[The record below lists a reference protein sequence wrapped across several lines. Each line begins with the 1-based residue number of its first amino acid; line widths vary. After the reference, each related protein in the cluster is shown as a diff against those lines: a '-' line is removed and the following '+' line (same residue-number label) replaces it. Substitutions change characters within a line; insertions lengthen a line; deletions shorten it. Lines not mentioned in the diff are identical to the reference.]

1 MPPSSPPEP
10 TVPADNMRVAL
21 AYITG
26 APEKLFDASVDT
38 ALWVWE
44 AIQGDFNQ
52 DRSTG
57 QIAFDAAVSMV
68 PLVDQVCDMRDLVA
82 NCRELQKDHSNTWAW
97 VGLCLTL
104 IGLFPVLGS
113 LVKGVLKIFFLFI
126 RRSGG
131 HAVEQAVDEA
141 MTWVITLL
149 RKKEVVKYWRGMK
162 WGQVFQTLADAIKK
176 VRNQIDVLRL
186 LHAFDRGIALLNTLL
201 GKVKYV
207 PGAAAKA
214 EQTLNMV
221 KAVRLQ
227 ANAHIGKA
235 LQPIRDALDIV
246 IRRLEMEHL
255 MQHRAILNTVNVHFH
270 GGLPEARAVKL
281 MRDAKPLPGWL
292 SRGEPGL
299 FKPLNPDLY
308 IDEVNKRA
316 ALGFPRLDDK
326 QMRTFAEGMVA
337 AELKGPLRLYRIIGP
352 GSVAS
357 AQDWVTEAVFKQI
370 MDSANPKSAWRKYL
384 AVWPDWNVNGQ
395 FVVYEL
401 KAGETLKVWK
411 GPAASQVKD
420 GEMELGD
427 RYLEGGWEQ
436 IKFDSKFIRNSAG
449 ESTAE
454 AFDTLT
460 YYRVDRQTG
469 RMEPAPDM
477 NYERYKNL
485 SSEEQEFY
493 ECLREKIN
501 HPAIS
506 GPFDTAWGMTDFD
519 TQLNNV
525 RLGLPNLPGQVT
537 EFKK

>member
-149 RKKEVVKYWRGMK
+149 RKKEVMTYWDALK
-162 WGQVFQTLADAIKK
+162 WGQVFKELADAIKK

-186 LHAFDRGIALLNTLL
+186 LRAFDRGIRALDTLL

-246 IRRLEMEHL
+246 IRRLEMEDL

-292 SRGEPGL
+292 SRGEPGV
-299 FKPLNPDLY
+299 FSPLDPKDY
-308 IDEVNKRA
+308 VDTVNDRIAK
-316 ALGFPRLDDK
+316 GFPHLEENQIK
-326 QMRTFAEGMVA
+326 TFAKGLEAV
-337 AELKGPLRLYRIIGP
+337 ELVGPLRLYRIIGP

-436 IKFDSKFIRNSAG
+436 IKFDSKFIPNSAG

-477 NYERYKNL
+477 NYERYKNM
-485 SSEEQEFY
+485 SPEEQEFY

>member
-68 PLVDQVCDMRDLVA
+68 PLVDQICDMRDLVA

-246 IRRLEMEHL
+246 IRRLEMEDL

-292 SRGEPGL
+292 SRGKPGL

-427 RYLEGGWEQ
+427 LYLEGGWEQ
-436 IKFDSKFIRNSAG
+436 IKFDAKFIRNSAG

-477 NYERYKNL
+477 NYERYKNM
-485 SSEEQEFY
+485 SPEEQEFY

>member
-68 PLVDQVCDMRDLVA
+68 PLVDQICDMRDLVA

-246 IRRLEMEHL
+246 IRRLEMEDL

-292 SRGEPGL
+292 SRGSFG
-299 FKPLNPDLY
+299 
-308 IDEVNKRA
+308 R
-316 ALGFPRLDDK
+316 
-326 QMRTFAEGMVA
+326 
-337 AELKGPLRLYRIIGP
+337 
-352 GSVAS
+352 
-357 AQDWVTEAVFKQI
+357 
-370 MDSANPKSAWRKYL
+370 
-384 AVWPDWNVNGQ
+384 WN
-395 FVVYEL
+395 
-401 KAGETLKVWK
+401 TLKK
-411 GPAASQVKD
+411 
-420 GEMELGD
+420 
-427 RYLEGGWEQ
+427 
-436 IKFDSKFIRNSAG
+436 
-449 ESTAE
+449 
-454 AFDTLT
+454 
-460 YYRVDRQTG
+460 
-469 RMEPAPDM
+469 
-477 NYERYKNL
+477 
-485 SSEEQEFY
+485 
-493 ECLREKIN
+493 
-501 HPAIS
+501 
-506 GPFDTAWGMTDFD
+506 
-519 TQLNNV
+519 
-525 RLGLPNLPGQVT
+525 
-537 EFKK
+537 

>member
-1 MPPSSPPEP
+1 MEYSKE
-10 TVPADNMRVAL
+10 
-21 AYITG
+21 I
-26 APEKLFDASVDT
+26 EK
-38 ALWVWE
+38 
-44 AIQGDFNQ
+44 I
-52 DRSTG
+52 
-57 QIAFDAAVSMV
+57 
-68 PLVDQVCDMRDLVA
+68 
-82 NCRELQKDHSNTWAW
+82 
-97 VGLCLTL
+97 
-104 IGLFPVLGS
+104 
-113 LVKGVLKIFFLFI
+113 
-126 RRSGG
+126 
-131 HAVEQAVDEA
+131 
-141 MTWVITLL
+141 
-149 RKKEVVKYWRGMK
+149 KE
-162 WGQVFQTLADAIKK
+162 
-176 VRNQIDVLRL
+176 
-186 LHAFDRGIALLNTLL
+186 
-201 GKVKYV
+201 
-207 PGAAAKA
+207 KA
-214 EQTLNMV
+214 RQ
-221 KAVRLQ
+221 
-227 ANAHIGKA
+227 
-235 LQPIRDALDIV
+235 
-246 IRRLEMEHL
+246 
-255 MQHRAILNTVNVHFH
+255 
-270 GGLPEARAVKL
+270 
-281 MRDAKPLPGWL
+281 
-292 SRGEPGL
+292 
-299 FKPLNPDLY
+299 
-308 IDEVNKRA
+308 
-316 ALGFPRLDDK
+316 GFPNLDDK
-326 QMRTFAEGMVA
+326 QIRTFAEGMVA

-352 GSVAS
+352 GSVAG

-485 SSEEQEFY
+485 SPQEEEFY

-519 TQLNNV
+519 AQLNNV